1 MGRAEAT
8 KLEVQEIKRTAAQQA
23 KEKANAEMWSVDI
36 AAFMLGVLAIILIL
50 RFQGLRAE
58 IAVPIAI
65 LGLSMGWIVGWRQGR
80 RLYKIYYD
88 EELARYGVELKEPEE
103 ETVEE
108 MVKKALVMKWKRE
121 RPDYDN
127 DV

>member
-36 AAFMLGVLAIILIL
+36 AVFMLGVLAIILIL

-65 LGLSMGWIVGWRQGR
+65 FGLGMGWIVGWRQGR

>member
-36 AAFMLGVLAIILIL
+36 VVFMLGVLAIILIL

-65 LGLSMGWIVGWRQGR
+65 FGLGMGWIVGWRQGR

>member
-65 LGLSMGWIVGWRQGR
+65 FGLGMGWIVGWRQGR